1 MQLIKPKFWDKKL
14 SILSILLL
22 PISLIY
28 HIIFLIKKNLT
39 FKKKLSIKIICVGNI
54 YLGGTGKTPT
64 CIEIFSLLKKINKNP
79 AFIKKKYTQFDDEKN
94 LLSQIGKVFENK
106 KRYFAI
112 EDATKN
118 GHDVVVLDDGFQDF
132 SINKDFS
139 IVCFNEN
146 QLVGNSMIIPSG
158 PLRESLKSLQRAQCV
173 IINGKENIFFENQIK
188 KINENI
194 NIYYSS
200 YEPIN
205 LNNFKNKKIIAF
217 AGIGNPQNFFKLLKE
232 KNLNIINCLEF
243 SDHYKY
249 KSNDLKNLS
258 EMAQKNEAILLT
270 TEKDYMRL
278 GINEK
283 NDINFLKVKVEIK
296 NKDNLLDQIKLLI

>member
-28 HIIFLIKKNLT
+28 QIIFLIKKNLT

-139 IVCFNEN
+139 I
-146 QLVGNSMIIPSG
+146 
-158 PLRESLKSLQRAQCV
+158 
-173 IINGKENIFFENQIK
+173 
-188 KINENI
+188 
-194 NIYYSS
+194 
-200 YEPIN
+200 
-205 LNNFKNKKIIAF
+205 
-217 AGIGNPQNFFKLLKE
+217 LL
-232 KNLNIINCLEF
+232 
-243 SDHYKY
+243 S
-249 KSNDLKNLS
+249 
-258 EMAQKNEAILLT
+258 
-270 TEKDYMRL
+270 
-278 GINEK
+278 
-283 NDINFLKVKVEIK
+283 V
-296 NKDNLLDQIKLLI
+296 